1 MGREHLQGQENLLKE
16 LMQALQQLQMKEL
29 DNLFKKESKEIK
41 EQQART
47 SVETKDEVNKDPS
60 LKTKTERDR
69 YLREKNAINTR
80 KFIEERKTLAQKQDK
95 RREKLKKQ
103 HEVQLNELDKYV
115 KNSMEMYKNEEIE
128 YQLAA
133 KQECFV

>member
-1 MGREHLQGQENLLKE
+1 M
-16 LMQALQQLQMKEL
+16 
-29 DNLFKKESKEIK
+29 
-41 EQQART
+41 
-47 SVETKDEVNKDPS
+47 ETKDEVNKDPS

-115 KNSMEMYKNEEIE
+115 KNVSISIDWTQCRKMKNLLSPKKYSVI
-128 YQLAA
+128 LTT
-133 KQECFV
+133 